1 MNPSTIV
8 QTLVAAALMMTI
20 AGAVPENWI
29 FTSTVSG
36 ICFMVG
42 WPPKDPGPIVSYYA
56 GCPHGGATALDLKVI
71 ESPRNTFTFNLTD
84 EQTATEYN
92 SFIEETRKTLRT
104 SCPTVLKIMDGDMEK
119 IIYEPTPGNQTLEI
133 SIGSIQR
140 TFALGNCAY

>member
-29 FTSTVSG
+29 FTTTVSG

-42 WPPKDPGPIVSYYA
+42 WPPEDPGPI
-56 GCPHGGATALDLKVI
+56 VI
-71 ESPRNTFTFNLTD
+71 ESPRNTFTLNLTD

-92 SFIEETRKTLRT
+92 SFIEETRETLRT

-119 IIYEPTPGNQTLEI
+119 ILYEPTPGNETLEI

-140 TFALGNCAY
+140 TFTLGDCPY